1 MVSTNLNESSIY
13 DTIIIGGGPAGISN
27 AIHLG
32 FHLRKV
38 IIVDRKSSA
47 MNFHTNP
54 VNNYPGVKPLCT
66 GIEILNKMREE
77 LSEYRVQNFTGNV
90 IKIEGEFPEFKIH
103 VTPLNETKENDQ
115 KTMMSRTLVFATG
128 TARKHPLVKGD
139 WRNWLPFAGKNEI
152 SYYCPDCEAPLT
164 LGKDIII
171 VNAGTVNSALYIAKC
186 IEPYAKKI
194 RIFMTEDGYIPFTK
208 KDQEVLDNSKYD
220 WVRGFIEEI
229 NIEKPGE
236 KQKLVTSSDAV
247 FQCEHFFVSWTNIP
261 RSELAVEIGVE
272 VDSKGNILT
281 DHRGK
286 TNIEGVWAVGDVR
299 PITQSVAMAVGRGNY
314 AAIMINKFLRD
325 QILSYY

>member
-1 MVSTNLNESSIY
+1 MVSTNFQESGIF
-13 DTIIIGGGPAGISN
+13 DTLVIGGGPSGISN
-27 AIHLG
+27 AMHLG

-66 GIEILNKMREE
+66 GIEILDKMREE
-77 LSEYRVQNFTGNV
+77 LSEYGVQNLYGNV
-90 IKIEGEFPEFKIH
+90 IEIEGECPEFKIH
-103 VTPLNETKENDQ
+103 VTPLNETEEKERI
-115 KTMMSRTLVFATG
+115 TLMSRTLVFATG
-128 TARKHPLVKGD
+128 VARKHPLVKGD

-164 LGKDIII
+164 SGKDIII

-194 RIFMTEDGYIPFTK
+194 RIFVTEDGYIPFTK
-208 KDQEVLDNSKYD
+208 KEKEVLEDSGYD
-220 WVRGFIEEI
+220 WVSGFIEEI
-229 NIEKPGE
+229 IIEKPGK
-236 KQKLVTSSDAV
+236 KQQLITALGEV
-247 FQCEHFFVSWTNIP
+247 FECEHFFVSWTDVP
-261 RSELAVEIGVE
+261 RSELAVEVGVV
-272 VDSKGNILT
+272 VDHKGNILT

-299 PITQSVAMAVGRGNY
+299 PITQSVAMAVGTGNY

-325 QILSYY
+325 QILS

>member
-1 MVSTNLNESSIY
+1 MVSTNFQKSDIL
-13 DTIIIGGGPAGISN
+13 DTLVIGGGPSGISN
-27 AIHLG
+27 AMHLG

-38 IIVDRKSSA
+38 NIVDRKSSA

-66 GIEILNKMREE
+66 GIEILDKMRKE
-77 LSEYRVQNFTGNV
+77 LSEYRVQNLYGNV
-90 IKIEGEFPEFKIH
+90 IKIEGECPEFKIH
-103 VTPLNETKENDQ
+103 VTPLNETEEKERI
-115 KTMMSRTLVFATG
+115 TLMSRTLVFATG
-128 TARKHPLVKGD
+128 IARKHPLVKGD

-164 LGKDIII
+164 SGKDIII

-186 IEPYAKKI
+186 IQPYAKKI

-208 KDQEVLDNSKYD
+208 KEKEGLDNSGYD
-220 WVRGFIEEI
+220 WVSGFIDEI
-229 NIEKPGE
+229 KIEKPGK
-236 KQKLVTSSDAV
+236 KQQLVTASGEV
-247 FQCEHFFVSWTNIP
+247 FRCEHFFVSWTDVP
-261 RSELAVEIGVE
+261 RSELAVEIGVV
-272 VDSKGNILT
+272 VDHKGNILT

-299 PITQSVAMAVGRGNY
+299 PITQSVAMAVGTGNY

-325 QILSYY
+325 QLLS